1 MIELKSLAQGMG
13 AVYGKVM
20 EQDVG
25 FGWPGPARLLL
36 EEVRQVYRLLDHNLV
51 KQRANVY
58 LSPT

>member
-1 MIELKSLAQGMG
+1 MIELKSLGQDLD
-13 AVYGKVM
+13 AVWGKVM

-25 FGWPGPARLLL
+25 VRWLGPARLLL